1 MEHNVGKSYLYAFLM
16 DLSLTA
22 PIWVLYLRDGRGFSL
37 TQITLL
43 EVPLFLLIVFAE
55 VPTGAVADRFGR
67 RLSLMLA
74 SGILAL
80 SVFVYGIAES
90 YFVILVSN
98 LAWGLAF
105 TFRSGADVA
114 LL

>member
-55 VPTGAVADRFGR
+55 IPRTSTGKIQKFKLRERAKG
-67 RLSLMLA
+67 
-74 SGILAL
+74 
-80 SVFVYGIAES
+80 
-90 YFVILVSN
+90 
-98 LAWGLAF
+98 
-105 TFRSGADVA
+105 T
-114 LL
+114 